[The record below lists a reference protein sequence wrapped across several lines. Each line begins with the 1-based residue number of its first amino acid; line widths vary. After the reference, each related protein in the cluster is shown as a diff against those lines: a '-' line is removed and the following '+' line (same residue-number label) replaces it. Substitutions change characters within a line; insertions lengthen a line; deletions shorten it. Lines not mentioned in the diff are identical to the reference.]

1 MNKINRVITKIIA
14 VLVLFM
20 GVLNVIDAIY
30 AANSAD
36 AVNGT
41 ACPEDNPCKGM
52 DLTAEV
58 NLESA
63 YTLNISSSNIN
74 LNVTPSKNGTFG
86 STYREGNSNPITV
99 KVFTNEP
106 STMNVLMTASTTSL
120 VATDSNGQKK
130 SEIESIG
137 GTYTVANFPND
148 RWGYSI
154 DGINYNKIGSSTI
167 VDSFTRSGSNEH
179 VTNVYFGMKLT
190 QATPPGEYT
199 TTLVFSAAKAS

>member
-58 NLESA
+58 NLQTSA
-63 YTLNISSSNIN
+63 TVNISVASVN

-86 STYREGNSNPITV
+86 STYREGNTNPITV
-99 KVFTNEP
+99 SVYTNA
-106 STMNVLMTASTTSL
+106 TTAMNVQMTPTTTSL
-120 VATDSNGQKK
+120 MSGNNQ
-130 SEIESIG
+130 IQSID
-137 GTYTVANFPND
+137 GTYTAATFPND

-154 DGINYNKIGSSTI
+154 DGVNYNQISNPTV
-167 VDSFTRSGSNEH
+167 VDSFTRSGSTAH

-199 TTLVFSAAKAS
+199 TTLNFSAVAAN